1 MRIGFHSNT
10 ERGFLRDVMKG
21 KLTEVL
27 EGEGEREGEFE
38 VVVSERDRDPF
49 EIV

>member
-27 EGEGEREGEFE
+27 KDAGAGEFE

>member
-1 MRIGFHSNT
+1 
-10 ERGFLRDVMKG
+10 MKG

-27 EGEGEREGEFE
+27 KNEAEREGEFE
-38 VVVSERDRDPF
+38 VVVSERDSDPF